1 MVILQRYLLSHQ
13 RSGGGGGGHKK
24 SEGNKFNPDRAKVT
38 HSVTPTKP
46 NQ

>member
-13 RSGGGGGGHKK
+13 RSGGGGGHKK